1 MLNFFVKII
10 RFIVNLFN
18 KKKEKEEMHIIMG
31 KEELKYK
38 NNIKILIDNGH
49 GIDTEGKRSP
59 FSMTGVLPE
68 FPFYEYEWNREI
80 AKEIVNT
87 LCLYGYNCDLLIP
100 EIEDISLSER
110 VKRVNRICDE
120 VGKENVILISVHSNA
135 MGNGSK
141 WEKATGWEAYTSLG
155 KTESDNIVPYFYE
168 EAEKLFPDK
177 KIRYDWTDGDCDKE
191 ENFYII
197 KHTKCPA
204 ILTENFFYD
213 NIEDVKLLLS
223 KDGKNKIIDL
233 HVNAIIKY
241 LKNKEG
247 DH

>member
-1 MLNFFVKII
+1 MKKYFEEILNSVHGWFCGHHYERAVYEDIEPI
-10 RFIVNLFN
+10 D
-18 KKKEKEEMHIIMG
+18 G
-31 KEELKYK
+31 
-38 NNIKILIDNGH
+38 IKILVDNGH
-49 GIDTEGKRSP
+49 GSDTPGKRSP
-59 FSMTGVLPE
+59 YSASGVEPAID
-68 FPFYEYEWNREI
+68 FYEYEWNREI
-80 AKEIVNT
+80 AKEIVVG
-87 LCLYGYNCDLLIP
+87 LCFLGYNAELLVP

-110 VKRVNRICDE
+110 VKRVNKICDE
-120 VGKENVILISVHSNA
+120 VGKEKVILISVHSNA

-177 KIRYDWTDGDCDKE
+177 KIRYDWSDGDCDKE
-191 ENFYII
+191 ESFYII
-197 KHTKCPA
+197 KNTKCPA

-233 HVNAIIKY
+233 HINAIIKY
-241 LKNKEG
+241 LENKEG